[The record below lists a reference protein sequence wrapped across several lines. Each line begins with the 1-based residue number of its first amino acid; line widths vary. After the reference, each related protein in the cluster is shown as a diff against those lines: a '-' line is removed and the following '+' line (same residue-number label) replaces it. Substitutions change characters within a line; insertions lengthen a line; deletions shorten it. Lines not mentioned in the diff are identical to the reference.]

1 MTFLYRVANLI
12 IDMDQNVNSFDSEIK
27 EIELSLS
34 RVILTQLEKGTI
46 TYDQSR
52 EIARYILSQ
61 IDDIKN
67 SSQLLVFL
75 QSLYQKWNFFES
87 TYGLYKLRMND
98 EMITGQKLEEV
109 SNQLSKINN
118 N

>member
-1 MTFLYRVANLI
+1 M
-12 IDMDQNVNSFDSEIK
+12 DMDQNANTLDSEIK

-46 TYDQSR
+46 THDQSR
-52 EIARYILSQ
+52 KIAQYILSQ

-67 SSQLLVFL
+67 SSQLLIFL
-75 QSLYQKWNFFES
+75 QNLNQKWIFFES

-98 EMITGQKLEEV
+98 EIKTNQKIEEV
-109 SNQLSKINN
+109 NEKLSKIT
-118 N
+118 

>member
-1 MTFLYRVANLI
+1 
-12 IDMDQNVNSFDSEIK
+12 MDQNTNNFDSEIK

-46 TYDQSR
+46 AYDQSR
-52 EIARYILSQ
+52 EIAQYILSQ

-67 SSQLLVFL
+67 SNQLLIFL
-75 QSLYQKWNFFES
+75 QNLNQKWIFFES

-98 EMITGQKLEEV
+98 EIKTNQKIEEV
-109 SNQLSKINN
+109 NEKLSKIT
-118 N
+118 